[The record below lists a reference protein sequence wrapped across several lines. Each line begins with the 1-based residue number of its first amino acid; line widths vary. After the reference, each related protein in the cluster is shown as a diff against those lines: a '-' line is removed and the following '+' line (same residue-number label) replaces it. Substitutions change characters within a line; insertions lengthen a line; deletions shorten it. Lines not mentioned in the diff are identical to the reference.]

1 MIRHKEGNL
10 SLIFTVHISGW
21 QAGKTHQVHKDW
33 PLTDQATDFTRPSGH
48 NIQGWSQLEVC
59 VWKQF
64 FLRYAGHTDT
74 EKVFLCATSCL
85 SSLPSQ
91 CMFYF
96 NFLRVFQRIV
106 MSHMIFVNWHCQIS
120 MLLWQLW
127 KFAATFTLLHIN
139 EKILEKR
146 HAIPYKNF
154 AVVLFLFWKFEKT
167 TQALALSINGHL

>member
-1 MIRHKEGNL
+1 M
-10 SLIFTVHISGW
+10 
-21 QAGKTHQVHKDW
+21 AGRKTHQVHKDW

-91 CMFYF
+91 SMFYF

-120 MLLWQLW
+120 MLLCQLW

-139 EKILEKR
+139 VVIKYFSNIWKKTCNTIQKLCSCSVFILTIRKKQLK
-146 HAIPYKNF
+146 H
-154 AVVLFLFWKFEKT
+154 
-167 TQALALSINGHL
+167 

>member
-1 MIRHKEGNL
+1 MAGRKDTSGAQRL
-10 SLIFTVHISGW
+10 TKRLTSLD
-21 QAGKTHQVHKDW
+21 QVVTTFRD
-33 PLTDQATDFTRPSGH
+33 DPS
-48 NIQGWSQLEVC
+48 WKFVC
-59 VWKQF
+59 ESN

-139 EKILEKR
+139 EKIFEKR

-154 AVVLFLFWKFEKT
+154 AVVLFLFWQLEKT